1 MEMVEKEGN
10 QMESKTSKERWIYA
24 TAELYGVSVK
34 NIHAIL
40 DQCKEF
46 YGNKLDFE
54 QQKIYV
60 RGVLDK
66 VAPMK
71 YFQFTG
77 KAFVD
82 WSPKHSPN
90 LPWMDYIPNW
100 FRFFYET
107 DRDCYVKKAEGWV
120 LGKDENGNLIYDNQE
135 IIVFKFLKISVGKG
149 DYIVNA
155 GKHGIVPVAKDFFE
169 SVYQKDESILYN
181 CLSHF

>member
-1 MEMVEKEGN
+1 
-10 QMESKTSKERWIYA
+10 MESKTSKEKWIYA
-24 TAELYGVSVK
+24 TAELYGVSVE
-34 NIHAIL
+34 NIRAVL

-54 QQKIYV
+54 QQKDYV
-60 RGVLDK
+60 RAILDK
-66 VAPMK
+66 ISPLK

-77 KAFVD
+77 KAFID
-82 WSPKHSPN
+82 RPPKYSPN

-107 DRDCYVKKAEGWV
+107 NRDCCVRKPEGWV
-120 LGKDENGNLIYDNQE
+120 FGKDENGNLIYDDQE
-135 IIVFKFLKISVGKG
+135 IIVFQPLKVSIGKG

-169 SVYQKDESILYN
+169 SVYQKDELILYN
-181 CLSHF
+181 CLSHL